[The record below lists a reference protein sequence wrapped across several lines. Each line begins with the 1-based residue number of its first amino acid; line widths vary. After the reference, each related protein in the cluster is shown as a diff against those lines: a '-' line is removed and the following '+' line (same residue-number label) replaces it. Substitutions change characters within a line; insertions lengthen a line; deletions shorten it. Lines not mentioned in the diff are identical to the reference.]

1 MSDLSNSE
9 DEILSNTSSIEDEY
23 QTPDEISSEEEFE
36 NENETDKRRR
46 LAKQY
51 LENIRKKPMRLS
63 MNNY

>member
-36 NENETDKRRR
+36 NENETDK
-46 LAKQY
+46 
-51 LENIRKKPMRLS
+51 EED
-63 MNNY
+63 